1 MVVVELVEPFVG
13 AVADSCPDSPPV
25 EVAALERLAVFLP
38 LEAPVAVELE
48 HLCRLVMELVRHFS
62 N

>member
-1 MVVVELVEPFVG
+1 MVVVEPVEPFDG
-13 AVADSCPDSPPV
+13 AVSDSCPDSPPV
-25 EVAALERLAVFLP
+25 EVAVLERLVVSL
-38 LEAPVAVELE
+38 LAPPVVVELG

>member
-1 MVVVELVEPFVG
+1 MVAVELAEPFVG
-13 AVADSCPDSPPV
+13 AVADSCPDSPPA
-25 EVAALERLAVFLP
+25 EVAALERLVESL
-38 LEAPVAVELE
+38 LAPPVVVELE

>member
-1 MVVVELVEPFVG
+1 MVVVELVEAFVG

-25 EVAALERLAVFLP
+25 EVAVLERLVVSL
-38 LEAPVAVELE
+38 LAPPVVVELE